1 MLCQKLPS
9 DSHME
14 TERERDGL
22 CRSRQVDGWI
32 FLGASCGKVRG
43 QPAFSREFLIRE
55 KPQKFLR
62 QNGSSLRAA
71 GRGTGAPGEAPLVN
85 LSFKARDGRIYGS
98 ALPNAT
104 VPHREALSVE
114 GRHRSLEPRTFQTPT
129 AARHR
134 APSWTKYMSIY
145 STWKLEYGLMCISP
159 SSWWPAR
166 SLLEKLKVKTTA
178 NIQQQEPNQGPE

>member
-1 MLCQKLPS
+1 MTPMWRQ
-9 DSHME
+9 
-14 TERERDGL
+14 RDGL

-71 GRGTGAPGEAPLVN
+71 SRGTGAPGEAPLVN

-98 ALPNAT
+98 ALPNADCPPQRGPECGGSAQIAGT
-104 VPHREALSVE
+104 TDVPDPHC
-114 GRHRSLEPRTFQTPT
+114 GQ
-129 AARHR
+129 
-134 APSWTKYMSIY
+134 APSPLRDQIHEHLLY
-145 STWKLEYGLMCISP
+145 LEIRIWLDAHFTFFLVVCAL
-159 SSWWPAR
+159 PAGEAEGQDN
-166 SLLEKLKVKTTA
+166 SQHPAAGA
-178 NIQQQEPNQGPE
+178 NIQNQEPE